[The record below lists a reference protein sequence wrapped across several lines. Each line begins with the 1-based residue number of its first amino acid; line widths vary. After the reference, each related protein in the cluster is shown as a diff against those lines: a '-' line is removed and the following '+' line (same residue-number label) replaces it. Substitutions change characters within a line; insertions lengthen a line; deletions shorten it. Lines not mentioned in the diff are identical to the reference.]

1 MLKTTAALLI
11 VKPLAEVVFSGIVGG
26 AAQALAKKVW
36 HLAPK
41 DVDDVE
47 VALLQ
52 AALRGVIDSHKQAL
66 QEQGSRLTKDEKR
79 VIKGRIKEFEKTH
92 DSLRREDPAYAKHRL
107 NEWTDKVSTKADAPG
122 GQFGPLVVYACTV
135 IPPAVRDALAN
146 DFAPAL
152 RVHFQRKLRDS
163 EALFRIFTDE
173 ILSEYRGVISRLRD
187 PDREPKLAEPM
198 ARMREGVPKPQ
209 TNSLLAEFGLDD
221 RKPPE
226 FFRSYSEVG
235 AAPLNGY
242 THVLRRV
249 WEIFDGLLGVLSVH
263 GRPTVYFQHQTREGR
278 ITLSEQRRFWSNGVA
293 PILVRVTPQEV
304 QVYSGLRPP
313 ALDAAEV
320 DGDKRL
326 VDVFDL
332 AVRALETR
340 EFIRSVEAGTVY
352 DHYSGYFD
360 PTQAVDQ
367 QLVKNLQAARQLMSA
382 GSKAPDLPTIHRL
395 LGRVLFTCYLE
406 ARGALVEKDFGRLG
420 AGAKATFR
428 QVLSLPEPDAV
439 RTALTGLF
447 RRLGRYF
454 RGNLFD
460 ADLARDLG
468 SLRDRDIVML
478 RDLIAGNELGSGQMV
493 LPFDV
498 YDFSVIPIETISAVY
513 EDFIRAEDSTAQ
525 RKKGAYY
532 TPPKLV
538 EFTADLATEAEP
550 DLSGKRVLDPGCGS
564 GAFLVSIF
572 NRMAE
577 AWVRR
582 NERARNGTR
591 AQALAKILRE
601 QIRGVDISLV
611 ACQATCFSLYMAM
624 LDFLDPPEIRQLGPE
639 RLPSLLRN
647 SSEKRGQNGPQTVI
661 HGDFLSSL
669 PALESQR
676 FDLIVGNPPW
686 VARGNVEKES
696 MAQWKTRNPAAEYP
710 MPAGQVA
717 CAFMWEVPR
726 YLKPDGRACL
736 LIPAGVLLGDKTDSF
751 QAKWFAQHRVEKI
764 AHLSDLRF
772 FLFPGADHPTVAI
785 SFRSG
790 VAPADHRL
798 EYLTPKASYPL
809 LFDNVVAIEP
819 DDRKALAL
827 AEILSSSGRDEAATC
842 WLSYN
847 WASPR
852 DREFLSRLRHLPPV
866 RDLVGEPGDN
876 KRWNK
881 GQGFKPAGID
891 EERPKKPFWK
901 AGHRFL
907 SARRRF
913 DLVLA
918 PGDTAPVDPSVKALH
933 RAPDRSLFESPL
945 VIFNQGFSKIA
956 YSPFDVVFQHALQSI
971 TGPKPD
977 RELLM
982 FLAATLASPLAAYFV
997 FHLTSKSIYRG
1008 RPLLNEV
1015 LRIPFPLPEHAPGT
1029 DPAEAVRAV
1038 AEVFARV
1045 RRDHRFGILGHD
1057 ELISKAKREMT
1068 EQVYS
1073 YFDVNADEKILIEDV
1088 VETLQRSATPSRG
1101 SNVPTLAT
1109 PSACDRQ
1116 RYATTLIDAL
1126 HAWAGDRR
1134 TNLSARCVTS
1144 GKAGVG
1150 VLTIAKARNSTK
1162 CSETRAS
1169 ADLDKILSRI
1179 KGISPE
1185 RYSSLVYLRNLAVLE
1200 KDRMHIVKPL
1210 TMRFWLRSAALNDA
1224 DAAAAHLLC
1233 RKAESVT
1240 A

>member
-1 MLKTTAALLI
+1 MG
-11 VKPLAEVVFSGIVGG
+11 KPE
-26 AAQALAKKVW
+26 
-36 HLAPK
+36 
-41 DVDDVE
+41 
-47 VALLQ
+47 
-52 AALRGVIDSHKQAL
+52 
-66 QEQGSRLTKDEKR
+66 T
-79 VIKGRIKEFEKTH
+79 
-92 DSLRREDPAYAKHRL
+92 
-107 NEWTDKVSTKADAPG
+107 ST
-122 GQFGPLVVYACTV
+122 
-135 IPPAVRDALAN
+135 
-146 DFAPAL
+146 
-152 RVHFQRKLRDS
+152 
-163 EALFRIFTDE
+163 
-173 ILSEYRGVISRLRD
+173 
-187 PDREPKLAEPM
+187 
-198 ARMREGVPKPQ
+198 
-209 TNSLLAEFGLDD
+209 LLAEFGLDE
-221 RKPPE
+221 RGPPD
-226 FFRSYSEVG
+226 FFRSSSEVG

-242 THVLRRV
+242 THILRRV
-249 WEIFDGLLGVLSVH
+249 WKSFDGLFGVLSVR
-263 GRPTVYFQHQTREGR
+263 GRPTVYLQHRAQEGR
-278 ITLSEQRRFWSNGVA
+278 ITLQEQRQFWSNGVA
-293 PILVRVTPQEV
+293 PLLVRVTPQEV
-304 QVYSGLRPP
+304 RVYSALRPP

-320 DGDKRL
+320 DDDERL
-326 VDVFDL
+326 VGVFDL
-332 AVRALETR
+332 AARALEMR

-352 DHYSGYFD
+352 DRYSDHFD

-367 QLVKNLQAARQLMSA
+367 QLVKNLRAARELMSL
-382 GSKAPDLPTIHRL
+382 GSPAPDLPTIHRL

-406 ARGALVEKDFGRLG
+406 ARGALKKRDFGRLG
-420 AGAKATFR
+420 AGASATF
-428 QVLSLPEPDAV
+428 QKVLSLPKPRAV
-439 RTALTGLF
+439 RAALTKLF

-460 ADLARDLG
+460 ADLARDLE
-468 SLRDRDIVML
+468 SLRDRDIVTL
-478 RDLIAGNELGSGQMV
+478 RNLITGNALGSGQMV

-498 YDFSVIPIETISAVY
+498 YDFRVIPIETISAVY
-513 EDFIRAEDSTAQ
+513 EDFIRAEDSDAQ

-550 DLSGKRVLDPGCGS
+550 DLSRKRVLDPACGS
-564 GAFLVSIF
+564 GVFLVSAF

-601 QIRGVDISLV
+601 QICGVDVDLV

-639 RLPSLLRN
+639 RLPSLLQN
-647 SSEKRGQNGPQTVI
+647 SREKRGQNGPKTVI

-686 VARGNVEKES
+686 VARGNVEKKS
-696 MAQWKTRNPAAEYP
+696 MKEWKARNPAAEYP
-710 MPAGQVA
+710 MPAEQVA

-736 LIPAGVLLGDKTDSF
+736 LIPAGVLLNDQTDSF
-751 QAKWFAQHRVEKI
+751 QAKWFTQHRVETI

-785 SFRSG
+785 SFSSG
-790 VAPADHRL
+790 VPPADHRF

-809 LFDNVVAIEP
+809 LLDNVLAIEP

-827 AEILSSSGRDEAATC
+827 AEILSSSDRGEAATC

-852 DREFLSRLRHLPPV
+852 DREFLSRLRHLPPLG
-866 RDLVGEPGDN
+866 DLVGEPGDC

-891 EERPKKPFWK
+891 EKRPKKPFWK
-901 AGHRFL
+901 SGHPFL
-907 SARRRF
+907 SARHRF

-933 RAPDRSLFESPL
+933 RAPDRLLFESPL

-1008 RPLLNEV
+1008 RALLNEV
-1015 LRIPFPLPEHAPGT
+1015 LRIPFPLPEHAPGS

-1045 RRDHRFGILGHD
+1045 RHDPRFGILGHD
-1057 ELISKAKREMT
+1057 DSISEAKREMT

-1073 YFDVNADEKILIEDV
+1073 YFDVNSDEKILIVDTV
-1088 VETLQRSATPSRG
+1088 DTLQKSATPSRG
-1101 SNVPTLAT
+1101 SKVPTLAT
-1109 PSACDRQ
+1109 PSADDRKE
-1116 RYATTLIDAL
+1116 YASTLIDSL
-1126 HAWAGDRR
+1126 HAWAGDGR
-1134 TNLSARCVTS
+1134 TDVSARCVTS
-1144 GKAGVG
+1144 EKAGVG
-1150 VLTIAKARNSTK
+1150 VLTIARARNSTK
-1162 CSETRAS
+1162 YSETKAS
-1169 ADLDKILSRI
+1169 GDLDKILSRI
-1179 KGISPE
+1179 NRISPE
-1185 RYSSLVYLRNLAVLE
+1185 RYGSLVYLRNLAVLE
-1200 KDRMHIVKPL
+1200 KDRIHIVKPL

-1224 DAAAAHLLC
+1224 DAAAAHLLR
-1233 RKAESVT
+1233 RKSERVT